1 LLRGLLSSPAWGLL
15 SVISVLGD
23 SRQRDQDAHR
33 DEKRFIVR
41 AHERDGRRA
50 PATASKLRDAPYP
63 VGLGILKDEQS
74 GLLMQTA
81 TTESGYVVRADE
93 RLTAF
98 IEFAWPIRP

>member
-1 LLRGLLSSPAWGLL
+1 L
-15 SVISVLGD
+15 SVISVLDD